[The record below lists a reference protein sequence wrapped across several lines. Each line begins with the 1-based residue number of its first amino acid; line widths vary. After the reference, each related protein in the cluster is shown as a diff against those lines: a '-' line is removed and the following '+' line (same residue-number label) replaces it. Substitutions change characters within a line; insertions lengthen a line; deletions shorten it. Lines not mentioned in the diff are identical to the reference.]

1 MRESPVQSSGPQAIS
16 RGSRWKWSPV
26 TGGTPQQSILQQ
38 RCRKKLEFRIDQQVN
53 PAVTTSRIVT
63 EPLESLASDL
73 ETLSAGITPEN
84 LHSKI
89 DYFEAV
95 GKEAF

>member
-1 MRESPVQSSGPQAIS
+1 MEVVTSNWRHTPAIQLAAALPQEA
-16 RGSRWKWSPV
+16 G
-26 TGGTPQQSILQQ
+26 
-38 RCRKKLEFRIDQQVN
+38 FRIDQQVN

-63 EPLESLASDL
+63 EPLETLESDL
-73 ETLSAGITPEN
+73 ETLSAGTTPEN